1 MRLVKEFDVLGEPM
15 EMAGITLDEL
25 PETLQKMGI
34 DIECDAEAF
43 LENGYIAYQR
53 KPDQDP
59 EAGWRRDVFAGST
72 RCTALIN
79 EYINGETTLMDYFH
93 RDGIVAGYFSYPLD
107 SFNGEEER
115 SRAVLDF
122 RDALT
127 DYVLE
132 HAGSDSVCFLGGA
145 TGIGHGYLDF
155 IAWDLN
161 EVLKA
166 AITFFRD
173 SPLRWA
179 VFHAFRWNVSAVTL
193 VDKESD

>member
-1 MRLVKEFDVLGEPM
+1 
-15 EMAGITLDEL
+15 
-25 PETLQKMGI
+25 MGI
-34 DIECDAEAF
+34 DISCDAESF
-43 LENGYIAYQR
+43 LENSYIAYQR
-53 KPDQDP
+53 EPDQDP
-59 EAGWRRDVFAGST
+59 EAGWRRDVFVGST

-79 EYINGETTLMDYFH
+79 EYMNGETVIMDHFH

-107 SFNGEEER
+107 GFDGEENR
-115 SRAVLDF
+115 SGAVLDF

-145 TGIGHGYLDF
+145 TGIFRGYLDF

-166 AITFFRD
+166 AVTFFRD
-173 SPLRWA
+173 SPLPWA
-179 VFHAFRWNVSAVTL
+179 VFHTFRWNVSALTL
-193 VDKESD
+193 TDKESEETTE